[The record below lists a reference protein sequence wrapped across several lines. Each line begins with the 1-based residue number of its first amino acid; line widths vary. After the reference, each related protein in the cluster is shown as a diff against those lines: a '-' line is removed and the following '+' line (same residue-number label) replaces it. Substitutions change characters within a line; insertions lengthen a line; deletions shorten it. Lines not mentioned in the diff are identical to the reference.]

1 MEFCD
6 EVRCIFPFDYQSCQS
21 HCNSKVVEMLGVLQP
36 GLSDMRG
43 LVLYER
49 ASAKGLILQVG

>member
-6 EVRCIFPFDYQSCQS
+6 EVRFIFPFDHQSCRYK
-21 HCNSKVVEMLGVLQP
+21 SKVVEMLGVLQP